1 MTPATPSDEETA
13 KFLMDLASR
22 TITDDSPVWLGLSQ
36 EETVNNSAFINLWGT
51 SQPQT
56 VENGKVAMKRSSS
69 FKWEITDS
77 HISGWSLCEIPKAD
91 VSYCVKDT
99 CYNVYPTALTNIE
112 AVYMFCELI
121 GGRAA
126 IPQTPELAKQVAT
139 YLEKMYLIAA
149 TGVFLN
155 GTLLTDE
162 NQNVIGNSDDW
173 PFITPPL
180 NKDLKC
186 VLLLRGYFFKVLVTQ
201 IDFFPCVRLKLQMKK
216 MTKTSKV
223 VENVKVVVVEKAR
236 RVGDVDVKLEINCCC
251 VKY

>member
-77 HISGWSLCEIPKAD
+77 HISGWSLCEIPK
-91 VSYCVKDT
+91 
-99 CYNVYPTALTNIE
+99 
-112 AVYMFCELI
+112 

-149 TGVFLN
+149 T
-155 GTLLTDE
+155 
-162 NQNVIGNSDDW
+162 
-173 PFITPPL
+173 
-180 NKDLKC
+180 
-186 VLLLRGYFFKVLVTQ
+186 
-201 IDFFPCVRLKLQMKK
+201 
-216 MTKTSKV
+216 
-223 VENVKVVVVEKAR
+223 
-236 RVGDVDVKLEINCCC
+236 
-251 VKY
+251 

>member
-149 TGVFLN
+149 T
-155 GTLLTDE
+155 
-162 NQNVIGNSDDW
+162 
-173 PFITPPL
+173 
-180 NKDLKC
+180 
-186 VLLLRGYFFKVLVTQ
+186 
-201 IDFFPCVRLKLQMKK
+201 
-216 MTKTSKV
+216 
-223 VENVKVVVVEKAR
+223 
-236 RVGDVDVKLEINCCC
+236 
-251 VKY
+251 